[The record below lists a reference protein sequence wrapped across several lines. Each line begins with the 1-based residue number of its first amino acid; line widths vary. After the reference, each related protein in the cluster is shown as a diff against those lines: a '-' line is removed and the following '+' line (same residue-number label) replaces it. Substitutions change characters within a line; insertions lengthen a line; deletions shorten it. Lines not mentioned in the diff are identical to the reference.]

1 MPVANGR
8 RVAVIAGCR
17 TPFCKSGTTLKD
29 VRAVD
34 LARFVARELLERTNL
49 DGADVNAVIF
59 GQVVPSALVPNVA
72 REVSLLPQFPKE
84 IPAYSLNRA
93 CASSGQAV
101 ANAYDEI
108 VLGDAE
114 VVLAGGVESLSDI
127 PILASRRLADI
138 LMEASKAKSFGAR
151 LRTLS
156 RIRPRDLVP
165 VSPAI
170 AEPSTG
176 ETMGQSAE
184 KMAKENHISRAAQ
197 DRWALRSHE
206 LAARGTDDG
215 RITAEIVPW
224 FGPGGRAGDGVVTQD
239 NGVRRDT
246 SLEQMAKLKPV
257 FDRRYGSVTAANS
270 SPLTDGASAVLVMS
284 DSAARALGYTPLAY
298 VRSYAV
304 AAVDPGWQ
312 LLQAPIFAVPKALER
327 AGIQW
332 KELGVIEVHE
342 AFAAQ
347 VLSNLQGW
355 AAKGW
360 EINEDIINVMG
371 GSIAIGHPFGAT
383 GTRLV
388 TTLANEMAR
397 RDVQFGLLS
406 ICAQGGMGLAMVW
419 SAADGSGRGAH
430 LGARRRR
437 HRRRHF
443 RLEERA
449 GQQAFGRGEAGPA
462 RDVRRVGA
470 RRRRAGRRL
479 LLVEAR
485 ELHRGGRHRGVRPAH
500 HRRGSRAALGRGPGN
515 AGPGGA
521 LPQTDRRRDSRRVP
535 RRRTRVRPR
544 LRVPRGLRSPP
555 DPARPPGS
563 AARHSPGGG
572 RLPAAPPVDWRP
584 RGARHHPRGQGR
596 RRQEGVPFGHRG
608 RAGSSRHPQGR
619 HHRRGATHGRRLAP
633 ASQAAGRV
641 PRMAARRQPTGP
653 GLGLPSRAEAGT
665 RADARQLSRAP
676 RRVGGGGAWAETRHG
691 GGSEA
696 RGAAVRAARRH

>member
-17 TPFCKSGTTLKD
+17 TPFCRSGTVLKD
-29 VRAVD
+29 ARAVD

-108 VLGDAE
+108 MLGDAD

-138 LMEASKAKSFGAR
+138 LVEASKAKSLGSR

-156 RIRPRDLVP
+156 RIRPRDLIP

-176 ETMGQSAE
+176 ESMGQSAE

-215 RITAEIVPW
+215 RIMAEIVPW
-224 FGPGGRAGDGVVTQD
+224 FGPGGRVGDGVVTQD
-239 NGVRRDT
+239 NGIRRDT

-327 AGIQW
+327 AGIEW

-406 ICAQGGMGLAMVW
+406 ICAQGGMGLAMV
-419 SAADGSGRGAH
+419 
-430 LGARRRR
+430 LERR
-437 HRRRHF
+437 
-443 RLEERA
+443 
-449 GQQAFGRGEAGPA
+449 
-462 RDVRRVGA
+462 
-470 RRRRAGRRL
+470 
-479 LLVEAR
+479 
-485 ELHRGGRHRGVRPAH
+485 
-500 HRRGSRAALGRGPGN
+500 
-515 AGPGGA
+515 
-521 LPQTDRRRDSRRVP
+521 
-535 RRRTRVRPR
+535 
-544 LRVPRGLRSPP
+544 
-555 DPARPPGS
+555 
-563 AARHSPGGG
+563 
-572 RLPAAPPVDWRP
+572 
-584 RGARHHPRGQGR
+584 
-596 RRQEGVPFGHRG
+596 
-608 RAGSSRHPQGR
+608 
-619 HHRRGATHGRRLAP
+619 
-633 ASQAAGRV
+633 
-641 PRMAARRQPTGP
+641 
-653 GLGLPSRAEAGT
+653 
-665 RADARQLSRAP
+665 
-676 RRVGGGGAWAETRHG
+676 
-691 GGSEA
+691 
-696 RGAAVRAARRH
+696 